1 MSCYNHDD
9 VEMSTETKLAGLVI
23 LVQAL
28 GDCDLKQGC
37 CHKYKMLSHASCLL
51 SQIRPNHSGTT
62 SVALLDCC
70 LDVAT
75 SCHTFYS

>member
-1 MSCYNHDD
+1 MMMGVC

-37 CHKYKMLSHASCLL
+37 VYKPGVCPLL
-51 SQIRPNHSGTT
+51 
-62 SVALLDCC
+62 L
-70 LDVAT
+70 
-75 SCHTFYS
+75 

>member
-1 MSCYNHDD
+1 MFVRTVTKVHFISSQYVSLTLEQHTVAVRTECT

-37 CHKYKMLSHASCLL
+37 VYNPGVCPLL
-51 SQIRPNHSGTT
+51 
-62 SVALLDCC
+62 L
-70 LDVAT
+70 
-75 SCHTFYS
+75 

>member
-1 MSCYNHDD
+1 MILGQRSIRVYNEWHGIHYLFPKCLHP

-37 CHKYKMLSHASCLL
+37 VYKPGVCPLL
-51 SQIRPNHSGTT
+51 
-62 SVALLDCC
+62 L
-70 LDVAT
+70 
-75 SCHTFYS
+75 